1 KAMTR
6 SHESQSANPP
16 HRLVS
21 FKEFTWPMAP
31 GLDGSAIDV
40 RPAPSVAPV
49 GDHTTSLMDES
60 RRLVFVAALHVDK
73 HVALGYLFRREEYPW
88 TQLWENYPANGRLA
102 RGMEF
107 AVQPFDLPRRDV
119 IQMNTLLGA

>member
-1 KAMTR
+1 ELGKTIVDMSATKAMTR

-49 GDHTTSLMDES
+49 GDHTTSLMDQS

-73 HVALGYLFRREEYPW
+73 HVALGYVFRRDEYPW
-88 TQLWENYPANGRLA
+88 TQLWENYPASGRL
-102 RGMEF
+102 
-107 AVQPFDLPRRDV
+107 
-119 IQMNTLLGA
+119 